1 MEKLDISNP
10 WEQRAIDVLRGAMI
24 FFAMALAVLMV
35 GTVIMRYGTEIPF
48 LAIKPFLGIEEAAVL
63 LGLWLYF
70 LSAAYVT
77 GARAHICGGALHLV
91 VKTQKVRRRISFLS
105 TVLCLVIAGITLYYA
120 WDQAWFTFNRGRKS
134 TYLQWPKAIWDASMV
149 FGFLM
154 MVIFLA
160 LQSVREFRYL
170 GTEEEGDHG

>member
-10 WEQRAIDVLRGAMI
+10 WERTAIDVLKVIMI
-24 FFAMALAVLMV
+24 FFAMALAILMLS
-35 GTVIMRYGTEIPF
+35 TVIMRYGV
-48 LAIKPFLGIEEAAVL
+48 AKPFLGIEEAAVL

-70 LSAAYVT
+70 VSAAYVT

-105 TVLCLVIAGITLYYA
+105 TVLCLVIASITLYYA
-120 WDQAWFTFNRGRKS
+120 WDQAWFTFGRGRKS
-134 TYLQWPKAIWDASMV
+134 TYLQWPKVIWDASMV

-154 MVIFLA
+154 MAIFLI

-170 GTEEEGDHG
+170 KVDEGEDA

>member
-10 WEQRAIDVLRGAMI
+10 WEQKAIDVLKVAMI
-24 FFAMALAVLMV
+24 FFALALAILMV
-35 GTVIMRYGTEIPF
+35 STVIMRYGIE
-48 LAIKPFLGIEEAAVL
+48 KPFLGIEEAAVL

-91 VKTQKVRRRISFLS
+91 VKTQKVRRRISFLT
-105 TVLCLVIAGITLYYA
+105 TVLCLVIAGFTLYYA

-154 MVIFLA
+154 MTVFLV
-160 LQSVREFRYL
+160 LQSVREFRYMR
-170 GTEEEGDHG
+170 TEEGGDA